1 MLTVLINFAGNMNE
15 VALKFRNL
23 LTLPGIKSPVK
34 RELVWL
40 TVPIFIETLLIMSLG
55 AIDTFMLSRIS
66 DASVGAVGLSNQI
79 VSFCFIIFEVINLG
93 TAVLCAQYLG
103 ASQAGKLEVVVGVS
117 LVVNF
122 VFGILISALL
132 FFFPEQI
139 MSYVG
144 LKGEMLPI
152 GARYMKIVGAFAFV
166 QALSMT
172 LSACLRSVNKAYW
185 PMLVVLVVNILNI
198 IGNYIF
204 IFGKFGAPALGAEG
218 AAISTV
224 TARCV
229 ATTALFIIV
238 YTTTIRR
245 FPLEI
250 LRHWPSDIF
259 RNLMK
264 IGLPSAGEQMS
275 YYFSQLFI
283 AFFITGLGLEALAT
297 RTYCTNVILYTYIFC
312 IAIAHG
318 GAIIIGHQTGGA
330 KWRAAFI
337 TGKYVLKVAVIITL
351 CLSLILA
358 ICGKWIMEALT
369 ENPEIIRMGV
379 TIFWIDLLLEIG
391 RPINIFATNALQSAG
406 DVNYP
411 FYVGV
416 ICMWSI
422 AVGLAYLVGITWG
435 FGLIGIWWMFCLDEN
450 VRGAI
455 FIHRWWSLK
464 WQHKSFVHK

>member
-1 MLTVLINFAGNMNE
+1 MNE
-15 VALKFRNL
+15 VAGLFRRIL
-23 LTLPGIKSPVK
+23 SLRTIKSQVK
-34 RELVWL
+34 RELIWL

-66 DASVGAVGLSNQI
+66 DSSVGAVGLANQI

-93 TAVLCAQYLG
+93 TSVLCAQYLG
-103 ASQAGKLEVVVGVS
+103 ASLTKKLEIVVGVS

-122 VFGILISALL
+122 IFGILISSLL
-132 FFFPEQI
+132 FFFTEQI
-139 MSYVG
+139 LSYVG

-152 GARYMKIVGAFAFV
+152 GSGYMKIVGAFAFV

-172 LSACLRSVNKAYW
+172 LSACLRAVNKAYW
-185 PMLVVLVVNILNI
+185 PMAVVLIVNILNI
-198 IGNYIF
+198 LGNYAF

-229 ATTALFIIV
+229 ATIVLFIIV
-238 YTTTIRR
+238 YTTTLRR

-250 LRHWPSDIF
+250 LKNWPSDIF
-259 RNLMK
+259 RSLMK

-318 GAIIIGHQTGGA
+318 GAIIIGHQVGA
-330 KWRAAFI
+330 SKWKASFI
-337 TGKYVLKVAVIITL
+337 TGKYVLKTAAAITI

-358 ICGKWIMEALT
+358 LCGRWIMESLT
-369 ENPEIIRMGV
+369 QNPEIIRMGV
-379 TIFWIDLLLEIG
+379 TIFYIDVLLEIG
-391 RPINIFATNALQSAG
+391 RPVNIFATNALQSAG

-416 ICMWSI
+416 VCMWTI
-422 AVGLAYLVGITWG
+422 AVGLAYLVGVKWG
-435 FGLIGIWWMFCLDEN
+435 YGLIGIWWMFCLDEN

-464 WQHKSFVHK
+464 WQHKAFVPK

>member
-1 MLTVLINFAGNMNE
+1 MRF
-15 VALKFRNL
+15 
-23 LTLPGIKSPVK
+23 LPKISSPVK

-40 TVPIFIETLLIMSLG
+40 TVPIFIETLLVMSLG
-55 AIDTFMLSRIS
+55 AIDTFMLSRVS
-66 DASVGAVGLSNQI
+66 DASVGAVGLANQI

-93 TAVLCAQYLG
+93 TSVLCAQYLG
-103 ASQAGKLEVVVGVS
+103 ASLRRQMETVVGVS
-117 LVVNF
+117 LVVNLI
-122 VFGILISALL
+122 FGLMISALL
-132 FFFPEQI
+132 YFWPYQI

-152 GARYMKIVGAFAFV
+152 GAGYMKIVGLFAFV

-172 LSACLRSVNKAYW
+172 LSACLRAVNKAYW
-185 PMLVVLVVNILNI
+185 PMTVVLVVNILNI
-198 IGNYIF
+198 IGNYAF

-229 ATTALFIIV
+229 AMLVLFVIV
-238 YTTTIRR
+238 FTTTIRR
-245 FPLEI
+245 FPWEI
-250 LRHWPSDIF
+250 LVRWPADEF
-259 RNLMK
+259 RKLMK

-275 YYFSQLFI
+275 YYFSQLVI
-283 AFFITGLGLEALAT
+283 AFFITGLGLEALAA
-297 RTYCTNVILYTYIFC
+297 RTYCVNVILYTYIFC

-318 GAIIIGHQTGGA
+318 GAIIIGHQVGA
-330 KWRAAFI
+330 SKWKASFI
-337 TGKYVLKVAVIITL
+337 TGKYVLKVATLITL
-351 CLSLILA
+351 ILSLILA
-358 ICGKWIMEALT
+358 ICGRWIMEALT
-369 ENPEIIRMGV
+369 DNPEIIHLGV

-416 ICMWSI
+416 VCMWTI
-422 AVGLAYLVGITWG
+422 AVGLAYLVGVHWG
-435 FGLIGIWWMFCLDEN
+435 YGLIGIWWMFCLDEN

-455 FIHRWWSLK
+455 FVHRWWSLK
-464 WQHKSFVHK
+464 WQHKAFVTRQ